1 MNQRIE
7 VKLRDI
13 YGSTKAYPAN
23 EQAERLA
30 RLANTKTLTYAT
42 LSHAAEMGFE
52 VVVLA
57 DGRHWTEI
65 N

>member
-13 YGSTKAYPAN
+13 YGATKAYPAN

-42 LSHAAEMGFE
+42 LSQAAEMGFE